1 LDTENGLAHNDG
13 QSSFTA
19 RSISWLLTPRDVRT
33 NRFSHAFDGFGGA
46 SHPAGSFIWLTAML
60 EGHVLSHQRLFP
72 FLAAFV

>member
-13 QSSFTA
+13 QSSC
-19 RSISWLLTPRDVRT
+19 TPRDVRT
-33 NRFSHAFDGFGGA
+33 NRFSHAFDGFAGA

-60 EGHVLSHQRLFP
+60 EGRVLSHQRLFL